1 MWTSL
6 GDPKILT
13 LKRAS
18 TDRLA
23 KVVTFLILPMVFLRA
38 SVETLRLVR

>member
-1 MWTSL
+1 M